1 MRVGI
6 DVGGTFTDLA
16 AVGPDGLVIAKVPTT
31 PHDQSEA
38 VLAAVLASGIDPA
51 AVQALAHGMTVATN
65 ALLERRGA
73 RTALVTTEG
82 FRDVIEIGRQAR
94 ADLYDLSR
102 HNPPPLVPRGL
113 RVTVRE
119 RMGPDGVVEPLDPAD
134 LERAVN
140 ELRALEV
147 ESVAVCLL
155 FGYLHPA
162 HEEAVAAAVRAA
174 LPGVEVVASHEV
186 LPEMREY
193 ERTSATVATAYL
205 RPRLRG
211 YLGRLVERA
220 EGAKLPTPTVMQSS
234 GGVIDAE
241 TAGLLAATTV
251 LSGPAGGVVGAAH
264 VAVASGFAD
273 ALTFDMGGTST
284 DVAAIVEGS
293 VATTTEAV
301 VAGVPLRLA
310 MTEVHTVSAGGGSIA
325 WVDDGGRLRVGPTS
339 AGAVPGP
346 AAYGAGGVEPT
357 VTDANVVL
365 GRLPD
370 GLVLGGSIA
379 LSRELA
385 AAAVARLGER
395 LGLGLEE
402 TALGIVRV
410 ADSAMAQALRV
421 VSVERGR
428 DPRAGALVAFGGA
441 GPLHACALADDLGI
455 ATVLVPAASGVLSAL
470 GLALADTRRDH
481 VRGLRTTLD
490 HEGTAQV
497 AAALDRLAAEALADL
512 PGAALGLAVDCRY
525 AGQGHE
531 LTVPVTEAEEAA
543 AGFHRQHALRHGWDR
558 PDQPV
563 EAIAV
568 RVTATVPTERPALA
582 PVPVVAGPVAG
593 PSAVPIEG
601 ATVWVGAGWAGA
613 CDATG
618 TLVLRREGAA

>member
-1 MRVGI
+1 M
-6 DVGGTFTDLA
+6 
-16 AVGPDGLVIAKVPTT
+16 
-31 PHDQSEA
+31 
-38 VLAAVLASGIDPA
+38 
-51 AVQALAHGMTVATN
+51 
-65 ALLERRGA
+65 
-73 RTALVTTEG
+73 
-82 FRDVIEIGRQAR
+82 
-94 ADLYDLSR
+94 
-102 HNPPPLVPRGL
+102 
-113 RVTVRE
+113 
-119 RMGPDGVVEPLDPAD
+119 
-134 LERAVN
+134 
-140 ELRALEV
+140 
-147 ESVAVCLL
+147 
-155 FGYLHPA
+155 
-162 HEEAVAAAVRAA
+162 
-174 LPGVEVVASHEV
+174 
-186 LPEMREY
+186 
-193 ERTSATVATAYL
+193 ATAYL

-211 YLGRLVERA
+211 YLERLVERA
-220 EGAKLPTPTVMQSS
+220 EGARLPTPTVMQSS
-234 GGVIDAE
+234 GGVIDAQ

-379 LSRELA
+379 LSGALA
-385 AAAVARLGER
+385 AQAVARLGER
-395 LGLGLEE
+395 LGLGVEE

-441 GPLHACALADDLGI
+441 GPLHACALAEDLGI
-455 ATVLVPAASGVLSAL
+455 WAVLVPAASGVLSAL
-470 GLALADTRRDH
+470 GLALADVRRDH
-481 VRGLRTTLD
+481 VRGVRATLD
-490 HEGTAQV
+490 PAGTAAV

-512 PGAALGLAVDCRY
+512 PGAALALAVDCRY
-525 AGQGHE
+525 AG
-531 LTVPVTEAEEAA
+531 
-543 AGFHRQHALRHGWDR
+543 R
-558 PDQPV
+558 
-563 EAIAV
+563 
-568 RVTATVPTERPALA
+568 AT
-582 PVPVVAGPVAG
+582 
-593 PSAVPIEG
+593 S
-601 ATVWVGAGWAGA
+601 
-613 CDATG
+613 
-618 TLVLRREGAA
+618 